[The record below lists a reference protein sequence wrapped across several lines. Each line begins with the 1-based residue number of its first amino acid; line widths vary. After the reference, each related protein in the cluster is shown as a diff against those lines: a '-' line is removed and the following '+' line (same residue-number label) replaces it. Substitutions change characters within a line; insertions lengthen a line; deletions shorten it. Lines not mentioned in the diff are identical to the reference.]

1 MLMSKL
7 KTAAAL
13 ALVVSLLGG
22 GAALVS
28 YRAWADEKPAKK
40 AAPVPAEAQN
50 GEKLKALL
58 RERRA
63 FAKQQFDSS
72 RRYATESLKEFVSLS
87 KSAERLGRLP
97 AQGAQ
102 DIITQSQRAR
112 IRLLDAQ
119 KLSRWAQRL
128 LTAELELSDKKADRV
143 AVYEA
148 HLKRM
153 KEVEDEFKKEVE
165 GVKGGEGVADLAAE
179 VKFHRL
185 EAEILLEREK
195 AN

>member
-1 MLMSKL
+1 
-7 KTAAAL
+7 
-13 ALVVSLLGG
+13 
-22 GAALVS
+22 
-28 YRAWADEKPAKK
+28 
-40 AAPVPAEAQN
+40 VPAEAQN
-50 GEKLKALL
+50 GDKLKALL

-143 AVYEA
+143 AAYEA

-179 VKFHRL
+179 AKFHRL
-185 EAEILLEREK
+185 EAEIMLERAR

>member
-1 MLMSKL
+1 M
-7 KTAAAL
+7 
-13 ALVVSLLGG
+13 
-22 GAALVS
+22 
-28 YRAWADEKPAKK
+28 
-40 AAPVPAEAQN
+40 PAEAQN
-50 GEKLKALL
+50 GDKLKALL
-58 RERRA
+58 QERRA
-63 FAKQQFDSS
+63 FAKQQFDAS

-179 VKFHRL
+179 AKFHRL

>member
-1 MLMSKL
+1 MLMLRSKMVVGL
-7 KTAAAL
+7 VLVASVIGATTAL
-13 ALVVSLLGG
+13 IN
-22 GAALVS
+22 
-28 YRAWADEKPAKK
+28 YRAWAEEKPGKN
-40 AAPVPAEAQN
+40 APPRPAEAQN
-50 GEKLKALL
+50 GGKLKALL
-58 RERRA
+58 QERRA

-72 RRYATESLKEFVSLS
+72 RRYATESLKEFISLS
-87 KSAERLGRLP
+87 KTAERLGRLP

-128 LTAELELSDKKADRV
+128 LTAELELSDKKADRL
-143 AVYEA
+143 AAYEA

-165 GVKGGEGVADLAAE
+165 GVKGGEGVADLDAE

-185 EAEILLEREK
+185 EAEIMLERAK

>member
-1 MLMSKL
+1 
-7 KTAAAL
+7 
-13 ALVVSLLGG
+13 
-22 GAALVS
+22 
-28 YRAWADEKPAKK
+28 
-40 AAPVPAEAQN
+40 VPAEAQN

-58 RERRA
+58 RERQA
-63 FAKQQFDSS
+63 FAKQQFDAS

-87 KSAERLGRLP
+87 KAAERLGRLP

-143 AVYEA
+143 AAYEA

-185 EAEILLEREK
+185 EAEIILEREK